1 MGEILK
7 FKKRPP
13 APQPPPDTSG
23 REGAKEF
30 VGFVIQEL
38 FTSEMFRRAFHQMIA
53 EHDEQRFM
61 VNQARGDVV
70 ALVKRFAKLANM
82 DTREV
87 YTMLLNH
94 FGYSQSDAN
103 YQQLLE
109 RKQLLERM
117 VAEQKE
123 KNKKGGKKK

>member
-7 FKKRPP
+7 FKRRPP

-61 VNQARGDVV
+61 VNQARSEVV
-70 ALVKRFAKLANM
+70 TLVKRFARLANM
-82 DTREV
+82 DPHEV
-87 YTMLLNH
+87 YSMLLDH

-103 YQQLLE
+103 YDQLLE
-109 RKQLLERM
+109 RKQLLEVM
-117 VAEQKE
+117 IQNQKE
-123 KNKKGGKKK
+123 ATKKGGKKK